1 MDRRITKPVTW
12 IKRFTAII
20 LVVVLLSAIGLSQ
33 SVQVS
38 IQRQSYAANNLSGA
52 INALMDTTGYLEK
65 STPERMLEL
74 LGASLSPREQ
84 MEYAYTTASVHI
96 GREEYAEALKYIDQS
111 IKLYTEKDPGILS
124 ELWFKKGCLLT
135 LTDKDDEALS
145 ALDFALKIKPD
156 LANAHYVKMQIHVK
170 QGNMA
175 QAVQDVEM
183 YSRLTGGESMT
194 AVQGDLYAAQEIYLE
209 AVTAYDKALMADSEN
224 WHALFMRGLSHLQL
238 GNYDLSL
245 KDFSRCIEY
254 GQEMAMSRYY
264 RGVLL
269 LNQGDYVGAEADFDA
284 ALSTEKPGY
293 AMMELWFNRGV
304 SRMAQGELES
314 ALNDF
319 EESVHRG
326 EAVGESLIIS
336 GICLEVLGE
345 SLAALVRFALGGAVP
360 GFAKGAQAGD
370 PAAVL
375 VHEHRRQPDDF
386 ELLPVLCKTG
396 CGGRAA
402 EPVPCVHCHLQPV
415 PGYPEPGLAARQTGI
430 ARAYGHQQ
438 GIPPVR
444 PCARALFPAWWHHA
458 MRYPHGG
465 FHHAPVYSWIQAS

>member
-84 MEYAYTTASVHI
+84 MEYAYTMASVHI
-96 GREEYAEALKYIDQS
+96 GREEYAEALKYMDQS

-319 EESVHRG
+319 DESVHRG
-326 EAVGESLIIS
+326 EAVGESLINS
-336 GICLEVLGE
+336 GICLQELGQ
-345 SLAALVRFALGGAVP
+345 SNAALERFALAGENGITEERLSYYRGRSFSAMGDYSLAV
-360 GFAKGAQAGD
+360 QAFTRSIEGS
-370 PAAVL
+370 
-375 VHEHRRQPDDF
+375 F
-386 ELLPVLCKTG
+386 ELLESTLQRGTAYYALLADDQAAADFTVCIEQGYATAQALYLRG
-396 CGGRAA
+396 MVYLRMGRDLESQKDLEAA
-402 EPVPCVHCHLQPV
+402 VAV
-415 PGYPEPGLAARQTGI
+415 GDKI
-430 ARAYGHQQ
+430 
-438 GIPPVR
+438 
-444 PCARALFPAWWHHA
+444 
-458 MRYPHGG
+458 
-465 FHHAPVYSWIQAS
+465 

>member
-1 MDRRITKPVTW
+1 MGIRIEKPVTW
-12 IKRFTAII
+12 IKRFTAVI
-20 LVVVLLSAIGLSQ
+20 LIVVLLSAIGLSQ

-38 IQRQSYAANNLSGA
+38 IQQQSYAANDLSGA

-84 MEYAYTTASVHI
+84 MEYAYTMASVHI

-111 IKLYTEKDPGILS
+111 IKLYTEKKPGILS

-135 LTDKDDEALS
+135 LTEKDDEALS

-183 YSRLTGGESMT
+183 YRRLTGGENMT

-209 AVTAYDKALMADSEN
+209 AVTAYDKALMADPEN

-304 SRMAQGELES
+304 SHMAQGELES

-319 EESVHRG
+319 DESVHRG
-326 EAVGESLIIS
+326 EAVGESLINS
-336 GICLEVLGE
+336 GICLQELGQ
-345 SLAALVRFALGGAVP
+345 SQAALERFALAGVNGITEERLSYYRGRSFSAMGDYSLAVQAYTRSIEGG
-360 GFAKGAQAGD
+360 
-370 PAAVL
+370 
-375 VHEHRRQPDDF
+375 F
-386 ELLPVLCKTG
+386 ELLESTLQRGAAYYALLADDQAADDFTVCIEQGYATAQALYLRG
-396 CGGRAA
+396 MAYLRMGRDLESQKDLEAA
-402 EPVPCVHCHLQPV
+402 VAV
-415 PGYPEPGLAARQTGI
+415 GDRI
-430 ARAYGHQQ
+430 
-438 GIPPVR
+438 
-444 PCARALFPAWWHHA
+444 
-458 MRYPHGG
+458 
-465 FHHAPVYSWIQAS
+465 

>member
-84 MEYAYTTASVHI
+84 MEYAYTMASVHI

-319 EESVHRG
+319 DESIHRG
-326 EAVGESLIIS
+326 EVVGESLINS
-336 GICLEVLGE
+336 GICLQELGQ
-345 SLAALVRFALGGAVP
+345 SKAALERFALAGENGITEERLSYYRGRSFSAMGDYSLAV
-360 GFAKGAQAGD
+360 QAYTRSIEGS
-370 PAAVL
+370 
-375 VHEHRRQPDDF
+375 F
-386 ELLPVLCKTG
+386 ELLESTLQRGTAYYTLLADDQAAADFTICIEQGYATAQALYLRGMVYLRM
-396 CGGRAA
+396 GRDLESQKDLEAA
-402 EPVPCVHCHLQPV
+402 VAV
-415 PGYPEPGLAARQTGI
+415 GDKI
-430 ARAYGHQQ
+430 
-438 GIPPVR
+438 
-444 PCARALFPAWWHHA
+444 
-458 MRYPHGG
+458 
-465 FHHAPVYSWIQAS
+465 